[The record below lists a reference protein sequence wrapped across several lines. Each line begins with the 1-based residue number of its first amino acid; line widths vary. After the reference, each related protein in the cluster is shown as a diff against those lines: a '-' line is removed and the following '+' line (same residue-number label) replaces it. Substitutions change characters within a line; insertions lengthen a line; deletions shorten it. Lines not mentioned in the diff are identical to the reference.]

1 VDWKIVLLKRA
12 LRRRQGKLTNVTKY
26 GETLSEETLKTQ
38 EKHYRLSTAEILFQ
52 SGMLNGDISSDS
64 G

>member
-1 VDWKIVLLKRA
+1 MTAVIKF
-12 LRRRQGKLTNVTKY
+12 

-52 SGMLNGDISSDS
+52 SGMLNGDFSSDN